1 MTGFRNEG
9 SLTATGLA
17 VRSLATEMTRHH
29 SGPNAGITRAEF
41 VIVAVILC
49 GLVAML
55 YPVVQRTRNPNG
67 PHGEIYPSVAPNEAN
82 RITHQTGLSIILPE
96 NWDDLSGT
104 SPILRIACR
113 GTPLQRLSSVI
124 TISQRNPKPD
134 QQTLA
139 RYKAIQFQGYPAYEM
154 CSTERKDFLDDPA
167 TSSYDLLIQREDVW
181 WHVNYMVA
189 DEMSV
194 LPNSIRQYIETI
206 EFPEPEQNKRT
217 DG

>member
-1 MTGFRNEG
+1 
-9 SLTATGLA
+9 
-17 VRSLATEMTRHH
+17 
-29 SGPNAGITRAEF
+29 
-41 VIVAVILC
+41 
-49 GLVAML
+49 
-55 YPVVQRTRNPNG
+55 
-67 PHGEIYPSVAPNEAN
+67 
-82 RITHQTGLSIILPE
+82 
-96 NWDDLSGT
+96 
-104 SPILRIACR
+104 
-113 GTPLQRLSSVI
+113 
-124 TISQRNPKPD
+124 
-134 QQTLA
+134 
-139 RYKAIQFQGYPAYEM
+139 M